1 MEITAI
7 VGNIGIRSPRSLPSP
22 EKISTPI
29 IENNDGDGGNR
40 SGRLNKVD
48 SNSDIFVNQNEL
60 FTALTKRIEERNNT
74 SIQIS
79 LNINVIKANLGTL
92 LSSTQN
98 QSDSDTLTNL
108 FTEDSI
114 STEVNQSSSN
124 VRERY
129 INALITSGIEDG
141 GLFNSSSTLS
151 TNTENSSFLN
161 PLAANQGDGRQL
173 LFNLLVQVLGTPAE
187 DALAILNTL
196 QSQSFQTVA

>member
-1 MEITAI
+1 MFPQ
-7 VGNIGIRSPRSLPSP
+7 S
-22 EKISTPI
+22 
-29 IENNDGDGGNR
+29 GNR
-40 SGRLNKVD
+40 SGILNKVN

-60 FTALTKRIEERNNT
+60 FAALTKRIEERNNT

-114 STEVNQSSSN
+114 FTEVNQSSSN

-141 GLFNSSSTLS
+141 GLFSSSSTLS